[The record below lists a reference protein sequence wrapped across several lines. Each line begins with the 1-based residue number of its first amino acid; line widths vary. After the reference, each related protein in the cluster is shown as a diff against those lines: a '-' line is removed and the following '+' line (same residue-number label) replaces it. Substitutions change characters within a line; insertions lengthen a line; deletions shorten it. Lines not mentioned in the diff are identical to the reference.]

1 MITIETV
8 CLRIS
13 GLERDELERWIGE
26 EWIRPE
32 GAPGAW
38 RFREIDIARARLIR
52 ELRHDLQLHE
62 EALPVVLSLLDQLYA
77 ERRRLRR
84 LRDVLERETPAERRA
99 SLLAALDFPAVSGRD
114 PEAP

>member
-13 GLERDELERWIGE
+13 GLERHELERWIGE
-26 EWIRPE
+26 NWICPE

-52 ELRHDLQLHE
+52 ELCHD
-62 EALPVVLSLLDQLYA
+62 VD
-77 ERRRLRR
+77 RRRLKR
-84 LRDVLERETPAERRA
+84 LRVVLERETPAERRA
-99 SLLAALDFPAVSGRD
+99 SLLAALDASPLAGRD
-114 PEAP
+114 PETP